1 MKAIIIKDDRDIK
14 FLDVREKQYELYVA
28 RRDPITTFKESE
40 EKISQ
45 ESISFTKEVYELICV
60 RKNGD
65 LVYRL
70 KR

>member
-14 FLDVREKQYELYVA
+14 FWDIENKVPELYFA
-28 RRDPITTFKESE
+28 RPGKIEVWKEELKTANDSIPIYKE
-40 EKISQ
+40 I
-45 ESISFTKEVYELICV
+45 YELIHI
-60 RKNGD
+60 RTNGD

>member
-14 FLDVREKQYELYVA
+14 FFHIPDKRPYVYIPEKVDYPRVLDETEATVA
-28 RRDPITTFKESE
+28 LFPVET
-40 EKISQ
+40 
-45 ESISFTKEVYELICV
+45 YELICV
-60 RKNGD
+60 RNNGD

>member
-14 FLDVREKQYELYVA
+14 ILDIREKRYELYYARLEPLNPWVA
-28 RRDPITTFKESE
+28 NLTSVDKDPFI
-40 EKISQ
+40 
-45 ESISFTKEVYELICV
+45 KEVYELYIV

-70 KR
+70 KRQ

>member
-1 MKAIIIKDDRDIK
+1 MKAILIKDDRDIK
-14 FLDVREKQYELYVA
+14 FWDVRERCPEFYLAKNK
-28 RRDPITTFKESE
+28 PISNFVKEDTE
-40 EKISQ
+40 ISQ
-45 ESISFTKEVYELICV
+45 DSIQYTKEVYELICI